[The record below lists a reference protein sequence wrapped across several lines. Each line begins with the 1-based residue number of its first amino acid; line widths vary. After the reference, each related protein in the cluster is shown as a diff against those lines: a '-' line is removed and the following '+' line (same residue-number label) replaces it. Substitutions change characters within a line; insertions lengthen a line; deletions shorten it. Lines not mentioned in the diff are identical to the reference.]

1 MNDVTELKHFALTHA
16 RAQNIPRCEEI
27 LAGIDTDD
35 GAQPGSWT
43 WEWTRRGDALRLR
56 GQLLDAVRHYTMAR
70 FPYVDGPA
78 RQIAHERALESFTAW
93 AAGHRIDRLDVPLPG
108 GRVTC
113 WASGLSGTERRPLVL
128 MCGGIV
134 STKEQW
140 APALAALARF
150 GLAGVVTEMPGV
162 GENGLRYDA
171 GSWRMLPAILD
182 AVADR
187 ARVTTT
193 YAMTLSFS
201 GHLALRAAAED
212 RRIRGVVT
220 AGAPVHTFFTDTEW
234 LKNLPKVTADTLA
247 RLTRTPAESLP
258 GLLAPWAL
266 SPGLI
271 GSLGIPVACTASR
284 RDEIIPPGDVRFL
297 HDHVRRLELVV
308 HDDVHGSPRHVVE
321 TRLWALLSILRM
333 HGVRDVRT
341 GALRGVLRLL
351 RARSRG
357 TVRPGAEAAIA
368 AP

>member
-27 LAGIDTDD
+27 LAAISTDD

-43 WEWTRRGDALRLR
+43 WEWTRRADTLRLR

-78 RQIAHERALESFTAW
+78 RRIAYDRAVQSFTAW
-93 AAGHRIDRLDVPLPG
+93 ADGQRIERLEVPLTG
-108 GRVTC
+108 GRVAC
-113 WASGLSGTERRPLVL
+113 WASGMSGAEPRPLVL

-140 APALAALARF
+140 APALAAVARF
-150 GLAGVVTEMPGV
+150 GMAGVVTEMPGV

-171 GSWRMLPAILD
+171 ESWRMLPGILD
-182 AVADR
+182 AVAHR
-187 ARVTTT
+187 AQVATT
-193 YAMTLSFS
+193 YAMALSFS

-220 AGAPVHTFFTDTEW
+220 AGAPVHAFFTDTVW
-234 LKNLPKVTADTLA
+234 LKNQPQVTADTLA
-247 RLTRTPAESLP
+247 RLTGTPVESLP
-258 GLLAPWAL
+258 DLLAPWAL

-271 GSLGIPVACTASR
+271 SSLDIPVACTASR
-284 RDEIIPPGDVRFL
+284 RDEIIPADDVRFL
-297 HDHVRRLELVV
+297 HDHARRLELVQ

-333 HGVRDVRT
+333 HGVRDLRT

-357 TVRPGAEAAIA
+357 ATRP
-368 AP
+368 